1 MEVVALDREPVGE
14 CHTPS
19 RGMAG
24 IGPVA
29 GYKQQGVKHP
39 KLNHFACH
47 AIDLHPAAQTDS
59 VLTHQ
64 YKPAEKAHN
73 EILQRH
79 SEAGACQPQNR
90 TELTWGAEDDQQNE
104 EYRENLQRNAG
115 NSAQRLHLAPVERC
129 PSQQIFE
136 PPIKEHADQQHAK
149 NNGNADHAAVQNVSL
164 LRGYDGDP
172 FAVDVPKLF
181 LVCDPLIQGDQRFL
195 IFRAALGVFYD
206 GGGFVPVA
214 AGLFLG
220 DGRALAE
227 LFRLFADL
235 FLERD
240 VPCGERICVGLCVL
254 LGTPQLKLLLVPG
267 PPLLQNVNEAAGFGG
282 LADRDVRAVRR
293 VRRSFVLLQHCLNA
307 ALRIAPRVCQVLL
320 CLVDSVLSELELCLG

>member
-1 MEVVALDREPVGE
+1 MAKLFVKVTRRPVGCPE
-14 CHTPS
+14 SVQLPVSSNTVWNIPSSTTSPVTPLIS
-19 RGMAG
+19 TQSPRR
-24 IGPVA
+24 IPFLPINTN
-29 GYKQQGVKHP
+29 QP
-39 KLNHFACH
+39 R
-47 AIDLHPAAQTDS
+47 
-59 VLTHQ
+59 
-64 YKPAEKAHN
+64 KPTMKS
-73 EILQRH
+73 LRH

-149 NNGNADHAAVQNVSL
+149 NNGNADHAAMQNVSL

-206 GGGFVPVA
+206 GCGFVPVA

-254 LGTPQLKLLLVPG
+254 LGTPQLKLLLV
-267 PPLLQNVNEAAGFGG
+267 
-282 LADRDVRAVRR
+282 
-293 VRRSFVLLQHCLNA
+293 
-307 ALRIAPRVCQVLL
+307 
-320 CLVDSVLSELELCLG
+320 